1 MKLQI
6 DSKHAK
12 YIKKKLLEI
21 EGDVAVITGA
31 TAMNVLM
38 LWKVTDTMIK
48 QRDETYQR
56 IEKSVYQIIKRVT
69 Q

>member
-1 MKLQI
+1 MKIQI
-6 DSKHAK
+6 DSKHTK

-21 EGDVAVITGA
+21 EGDVAVITWA
-31 TAMNVLM
+31 TAMGVLM